1 MKLYFNGC
9 SHTWGDDLMSP
20 HEHAWPSLIAKKL
33 NCKFIN
39 DSVSGGTNDRIMYR
53 TIKNIH
59 DFDKFYIA
67 WTYTTRFTRYRSD
80 NNYDINFNPQL
91 VNKVYGNCQ
100 EFKDYG
106 QLHYA
111 FWHNELYAF
120 KIWLQ
125 NIILL
130 QKFFQSENKL
140 YVMVNATNNSIDKWS
155 VGWQDFNSSVKS
167 LLSFDLM
174 DDGQLYAEH
183 CEIQQLIKQINLEHF
198 LGWNTWWITD
208 LNKKYPI
215 GPTAHLLDQGHQAV
229 ADYILTNDTH

>member
-9 SHTWGDDLMSP
+9 SHTWGDDLVSP
-20 HEHAWPSLIAKKL
+20 QTQSWSSLVAKNL
-33 NCKFIN
+33 NCKFVN

-53 TIKNIH
+53 TIKNIRDH
-59 DFDKFYIA
+59 DKFYIA

-80 NNYDINFNPQL
+80 NNHDVNFNPQL
-91 VNKVYGNCQ
+91 KNSLYGNSR

-111 FWHNELYAF
+111 VWYNELYAF

-130 QKFFQSENKL
+130 QRFFQSENKP
-140 YVMVNATNNSIDKWS
+140 YVMVNATHNNIDKWTAA
-155 VGWQDFNSSVKS
+155 WQDFNSSVQS
-167 LLSFDLM
+167 LLCFDLM
-174 DDGQLYAEH
+174 NDDQLYAEH
-183 CEIQQLIKQINLEHF
+183 CEIQQLVEQIDLEHF

-208 LNKKYPI
+208 LNKTYSV
-215 GPTAHLLDQGHQAV
+215 GSTGHLLDQGHQAV
-229 ADYILTNDTH
+229 ADYILKYDTN